1 MRGSL
6 RRAFFPGKFSDTTR
20 KTRRTNLLAVS
31 IQDLLY
37 LDVSLIKT
45 ARYRLAPQ
53 FPFPCGLQ
61 DCLAAYLYLLTVQD
75 PSHIIL
81 AGDSAGGGMVLRYV
95 SYM

>member
-6 RRAFFPGKFSDTTR
+6 RHAFLPGKFSNTTR
-20 KTRRTNLLAVS
+20 KTRRTKLLAVS
-31 IQDLLY
+31 MQDLLY
-37 LDVSLIKT
+37 LDFSLIKT

-75 PSHIIL
+75 SSHIIL
-81 AGDSAGGGMVLRYV
+81 AGDSAGGGMVLRFV
-95 SYM
+95 SYV